1 MDYKDTLNLPV
12 TDFPMKADLSR
23 REPEIQKKW
32 EEIDLY
38 DQIRK
43 IKAGCPKYILHDGP
57 PYPTGDLHI
66 GTGLNKILK
75 DLIVRYHTMQGY
87 DAPYVPG
94 WDCHGLP
101 IEHMVMQQLGEK
113 AKGMDKL
120 EIRRRCREYALR
132 FVKAQKEQFKA
143 LGVSGDWESPY
154 LTLNPEYEAATL
166 DLFAR
171 LVEGGYVYRSL
182 RPIHWCM
189 RCQTA
194 LAEAELEYD
203 EETSPSIFV
212 NFKMVDDLSDLLP
225 IPKGE
230 TVYALIW
237 TTTPWTIPANLA
249 IALHPESRYSAIR
262 YTNPITQRKEV
273 ALLAQSLVEAV
284 VERVGIR
291 EYQNLGSIEG
301 KALEGRRYQHPL
313 RDHKGQLVL
322 ANYVSLSEGTGCVHT
337 APGHGLEDYLT
348 GQRYDLPV
356 FSPVDSTGRFTQ
368 EADVGAT
375 GRSPLQ
381 GLNVKEANPRIV
393 ERLKFLEALLHKS
406 FISHSYPHCW
416 RCKEPVIFRA
426 TKQWFIDLEHEGL
439 RQRLLE
445 CIKNVRWIPEW
456 GMERIGGMIHQRPD
470 WCISRQRTWG
480 VPIPAF
486 YCEGCEEVLMRPETV
501 AYVRDVFRQH
511 GSDSWFSMEAKDL
524 LPPDTRCE
532 KCGGCSFRK
541 EMDIFDVWFESGSSH
556 HAVLAQRKG
565 LSFPADLYLE
575 GTDQHRGWFQ
585 LSLLPSVA
593 AWGKAPFKAVLTHG
607 FVVDEKG
614 EKMSKSLG
622 NFISVEDALKDFGAD
637 IVRLWASSQDYRQDI
652 NTSLPIMGRMS
663 DVYRRIRNTFRFLL
677 GNLYDFDPE
686 KDSLPDEKLTEIDRW
701 ALSRTQ
707 RLIRTVTQAYQDM
720 EFHKVH
726 HNLHYFCAVDMS
738 ACYFDILKDRLYT
751 WGKDSP
757 SRRAAQTVLQEI
769 LGVLVRLSAPLL
781 VHTAEEVWS
790 YVKYKGEDLPSVHLA
805 SWPRVKELWL
815 NETLERRWEELFK
828 VREEVY
834 KALEVLRAR
843 KKIGKSIEASVT
855 LYTEEEEF
863 YRLLEGQKEDLS
875 ALFIVSETRLVKGR
889 YDGQAAG
896 PLRTEEVIHHV
907 PLSGGGGGT
916 EGHIRYTVGV
926 SPSSNKQCQR
936 CWNYFPTVGKN
947 ATHPTLCSRCV
958 GVVKT
963 VASSQ

>member
-12 TDFPMKADLSR
+12 TDFPMKADLAT

-32 EEIDLY
+32 EELDLY
-38 DQIRK
+38 GQIRK
-43 IKAGCPKYILHDGP
+43 NRAGCPRYILHDGP

-75 DLIVRYHTMQGY
+75 DLIVKYQTMQGY
-87 DAPYVPG
+87 DAPYIPG

-113 AKGMDKL
+113 ARGMDKL
-120 EIRRRCREYALR
+120 EIRKQCREYALR
-132 FVKAQKEQFKA
+132 FVKAQKAQFKA
-143 LGVSGDWESPY
+143 LGVLGDWENPY
-154 LTLNPEYEAATL
+154 LTLNHEYEAAVL
-166 DLFAR
+166 DLFGR
-171 LVEGGYVYRSL
+171 LVREGYVYRSL
-182 RPIHWCM
+182 KPIHWCM

-212 NFKMVDDLSDLLP
+212 NFKVIDDLSDLLP
-225 IPKGE
+225 LPKGE
-230 TVYALIW
+230 AVHVLIW

-249 IALHPESRYSAIR
+249 IALHPESRYSAIK
-262 YTNPITQRKEV
+262 YINPVTQRKEIT
-273 ALLAQSLVEAV
+273 LLAQSLVEAV
-284 VERVGIR
+284 MERVGVK
-291 EYQNLGSIEG
+291 EYKSLGSIEG
-301 KALEGRRYQHPL
+301 RALEGRRYQHPL
-313 RDHKGQLVL
+313 RDYKGVLVS
-322 ANYVSLSEGTGCVHT
+322 ADYVSLSEGTGCVHT

-348 GQRYDLPV
+348 GLKYGLPI
-356 FSPVDSTGRFTQ
+356 FSPVDSMGRFTE
-368 EADVGAT
+368 EAGE
-375 GRSPLQ
+375 LK

-393 ERLKFLEALLHKS
+393 ERLKFLEILLHKS
-406 FISHSYPHCW
+406 FIRHSYPHCW

-426 TKQWFIDLEHEGL
+426 TRQWFIDLEHDGL

-445 CIKNVRWIPEW
+445 CIKDVKWIPEW

-470 WCISRQRTWG
+470 WCISRQRAWG

-486 YCEGCEEVLMRPETV
+486 YCEGCEEVLLRPETV
-501 AYVRDVFRQH
+501 AYVRDIFRRH
-511 GSDSWFSMEAKDL
+511 GSDSWFSMETEAL
-524 LPPDTRCE
+524 LPPNTKCD
-532 KCGGCSFRK
+532 KCGGNSFRR

-556 HAVLAQRKG
+556 HAVLNQRKE

-593 AWGKAPFKAVLTHG
+593 AWGKAPFKGVITHG

-637 IVRLWASSQDYRQDI
+637 IIRLWASSQDYRQDI
-652 NTSLPIMGRMS
+652 NTSLPLIGRMS

-677 GNLYDFDPE
+677 GNLYDFNPE
-686 KDSLPDEKLTEIDRW
+686 KDSLPYEQLLEIDRW
-701 ALSRTQ
+701 ALSKTQ
-707 RLIRTVTQAYQDM
+707 RLIQTVTRAYQDM
-720 EFHKVH
+720 EFHRVH
-726 HNLHYFCAVDMS
+726 HSIHYFCAVDMS

-751 WGKDSP
+751 WGENSP
-757 SRRAAQTVLQEI
+757 GRRAAQTVLQEI
-769 LGVLVRLSAPLL
+769 LHVLVKLSAPLL
-781 VHTAEEVWS
+781 VHTADEVWS
-790 YVKYKGEDLPSVHLA
+790 YIKHKVEDLPSVHLA
-805 SWPRVKELWL
+805 SWPRGNELWL
-815 NETLERRWEELFK
+815 NEPLEKRWEELFR

-843 KKIGKSIEASVT
+843 KKIGKSIEARIS

-863 YRLLEGQKEDLS
+863 YHILQEHIEDLP
-875 ALFIVSETRLVKGR
+875 ALFIVSETHLVKAR
-889 YDGQAAG
+889 YDGQ
-896 PLRTEEVIHHV
+896 PDEVVHHV
-907 PLSGGGGGT
+907 PLTGTPEGGY
-916 EGHIRYTVGV
+916 IRYTVGAG
-926 SPSSNKQCQR
+926 PSGNKQCQR

-947 ATHPTLCSRCV
+947 TTHPTLCSRCV
-958 GVVKT
+958 KVVE
-963 VASSQ
+963 SL

>member
-1 MDYKDTLNLPV
+1 MDYKNTLNLPV
-12 TDFPMKADLSR
+12 TDFPMKADLNR

-32 EEIDLY
+32 EEMDLY
-38 DQIRK
+38 GQIRK
-43 IKAGCPKYILHDGP
+43 NKAGCPKYILHDGP

-75 DLIVRYHTMQGY
+75 DLIVRYHTMQGH
-87 DAPYVPG
+87 DAPYIPG

-113 AKGMDKL
+113 ARGMDKL

-154 LTLNPEYEAATL
+154 LTLNPEYEAAVL

-171 LVEGGYVYRSL
+171 LVEEGYVYRSL

-212 NFKMVDDLSDLLP
+212 NFKMTDDLSDLLP
-225 IPKGE
+225 LPKGE
-230 TVYALIW
+230 NVHVLIW

-249 IALHPESRYSAIR
+249 IALHPESRYSAVR
-262 YTNPITQRKEV
+262 YTNPVTQRKEIT
-273 ALLAQSLVEAV
+273 LLAQSLVETAM
-284 VERVGIR
+284 ERVGIK
-291 EYQNLGSIEG
+291 EYQSLGSIDG
-301 KALEGRRYQHPL
+301 KALEGRHYLHPL
-313 RDHKGQLVL
+313 REHRGQLVL

-348 GQRYDLPV
+348 GQRYNLPV
-356 FSPVDSTGRFTQ
+356 FSPVDSMGKFTQ
-368 EADVGAT
+368 EAGDFK
-375 GRSPLQ
+375 

-393 ERLKFLEALLHKS
+393 ERLKFLDALLHKS
-406 FISHSYPHCW
+406 FIKHSYPHCW
-416 RCKEPVIFRA
+416 RCKETVIFRA
-426 TKQWFIDLEHEGL
+426 TKQWFIDLEHKGL
-439 RQRLLE
+439 RRRLLG
-445 CIKNVRWIPEW
+445 CIKEVKWIPEW
-456 GMERIGGMIHQRPD
+456 GMERISGMVHQRPD

-486 YCEGCEEVLMRPETV
+486 YCEGCEEILLRPETV
-501 AYVRDVFRQH
+501 AHVRDVFRQH

-524 LPPDTRCE
+524 LPPDTKCE
-532 KCGGCSFRK
+532 KCGGTCFRK

-556 HAVLAQRKG
+556 HAVLTQRKG
-565 LSFPADLYLE
+565 LVFPADLYLE

-637 IVRLWASSQDYRQDI
+637 IIRLWASSQDYRQDI
-652 NTSLPIMGRMS
+652 NTSLPLMGRMS

-677 GNLYDFDPE
+677 GNLYDFDPG
-686 KDSLPDEKLTEIDRW
+686 KDGLPYEKLTEIDRW

-707 RLIRTVTQAYQDM
+707 RLIQTVTQAYNDM
-720 EFHKVH
+720 EFHRVH
-726 HNLHYFCAVDMS
+726 HSLHYFCAVDMS

-751 WGKDSP
+751 WGKNSP
-757 SRRAAQTVLQEI
+757 GRRAAQTVLQEI
-769 LGVLVRLSAPLL
+769 LHVLVRLSAPLL
-781 VHTAEEVWS
+781 VHTAEDVWS
-790 YVKYKGEDLPSVHLA
+790 YIKHKEDLPSVHLA
-805 SWPRVKELWL
+805 SWPRGKEVWL
-815 NETLERRWEELFK
+815 NGTLEKRWEELFR

-834 KALEVLRAR
+834 KALEVLREE
-843 KKIGKSIEASVT
+843 KKIGKSIEASVS

-863 YRLLEGQKEDLS
+863 YQLLQEHKEDLS
-875 ALFIVSETRLVKGR
+875 ALFIVSEVQVVKGP
-889 YDGQAAG
+889 YDGKMGGVVHPVHFSG
-896 PLRTEEVIHHV
+896 PGDTGVEKE
-907 PLSGGGGGT
+907 
-916 EGHIRYTVGV
+916 IRYYVEA
-926 SPSSNKQCQR
+926 SHSNNKQCQR
-936 CWNYFPTVGKN
+936 CWNYFPTVGEN
-947 ATHPTLCSRCV
+947 ATHPALCSRCV
-958 GVVKT
+958 EVIETG
-963 VASSQ
+963 SRNL

>member
-1 MDYKDTLNLPV
+1 MDYKNTLNLPV
-12 TDFPMKADLSR
+12 TDFPMKADLAR

-38 DQIRK
+38 GEIRK
-43 IKAGCPKYILHDGP
+43 LRDGCPKYILHDGP

-75 DLIVRYHTMQGY
+75 DLIIKYFTMRGY

-113 AKGMDKL
+113 AKSMDKL
-120 EIRRRCREYALR
+120 EIRKRCKEYALR
-132 FVKAQKEQFKA
+132 FVKAQKGQFKA

-154 LTLNPEYEAATL
+154 LTLNHEYEAAIL
-166 DLFAR
+166 DLFSK
-171 LVEGGYVYRSL
+171 LIQEGYVYRRL

-212 NFKMVDDLSDLLP
+212 KFKMIDDLSDLLP
-225 IPKGE
+225 LSKGE
-230 TVYALIW
+230 PVHVLIW

-249 IALHPESRYSAIR
+249 IALHPESRYAAIR
-262 YTNPITQRKEV
+262 YINPQTNTKEV
-273 ALLAQSLVEAV
+273 ALLAQGLVDNVTEKTGV
-284 VERVGIR
+284 K
-291 EYQNLGSIEG
+291 EYQSIGSIEG
-301 KALEGRRYQHPL
+301 RSLEGRRYQHPF
-313 RDHKGQLVL
+313 RDHQGVLVL
-322 ANYVSLSEGTGCVHT
+322 ADYVSLCEGTGCVHT

-348 GQRYDLPV
+348 GQKYNLAI
-356 FSPVDSTGRFTQ
+356 FSPVDSAGRFTH
-368 EADVGAT
+368 EAGEFK
-375 GRSPLQ
+375 
-381 GLNVKEANPRIV
+381 GLTVKEANPRIV

-406 FISHSYPHCW
+406 FVKHSYPHCW

-426 TKQWFIDLEHEGL
+426 TKQWFINLEHKGF

-445 CIKNVRWIPEW
+445 CIKNVKWIPEW
-456 GMERIGGMIHQRPD
+456 GMERISGMINQRPD
-470 WCISRQRTWG
+470 WCVSRQRAWG

-486 YCEGCEEVLMRPETV
+486 YCEGCEELLLTPEVVTH
-501 AYVRDVFRQH
+501 VRDIFRLY
-511 GSDSWFSMEAKDL
+511 GSDSWFSRETKEL
-524 LPPDTRCE
+524 LPPGTSC
-532 KCGGCSFRK
+532 KNCGGQGFRK

-556 HAVLAQRKG
+556 HAVLNQRKE
-565 LSFPADLYLE
+565 LAFPADLYLE

-637 IVRLWASSQDYRQDI
+637 IIRLWASSQDYRQDI
-652 NTSLPIMGRMS
+652 NTSLPLMGRMS

-677 GNLYDFDPE
+677 GNLHDFDPK
-686 KDSLPDEKLTEIDRW
+686 KDSVPYENMHEIDRW
-701 ALSRTQ
+701 ALSKTQ
-707 RLIRTVTQAYQDM
+707 KLVAVVTRAYEDM

-751 WGKDSP
+751 WGKSSP
-757 SRRAAQTVLQEI
+757 GRRSAQTVLQEI
-769 LGVLVRLSAPLL
+769 LHVLVKLSAPLL

-790 YVKYKGEDLPSVHLA
+790 YIKYKEEDLPSVHLA
-805 SWPRVKELWL
+805 SWPKGKETWL
-815 NETLERRWEELFK
+815 NDSLEKRWQELFR

-834 KALEVLRAR
+834 KALETLRTR
-843 KKIGKSIEASVT
+843 KRIGKSVEATVS
-855 LYTEEEEF
+855 LYTEEEGF
-863 YRLLEGQKEDLS
+863 YQLLQGHLEDLP
-875 ALFIVSETRLVKGR
+875 ALFIVSEAMVIKGR
-889 YDGQAAG
+889 YDGQPA
-896 PLRTEEVIHHV
+896 EVISHIPV
-907 PLSGGGGGT
+907 SGAASGT
-916 EGHIRYTVGV
+916 SEEAIRYTIGA
-926 SPSSNKQCQR
+926 SPSENKQCQR
-936 CWNYFPTVGKN
+936 CWNYFPTVGKDSK
-947 ATHPTLCSRCV
+947 HPALCTRCAE
-958 GVVKT
+958 VVE
-963 VASSQ
+963 SL

>member
-1 MDYKDTLNLPV
+1 MTMDYKDTLNLPV
-12 TDFPMKADLSR
+12 TDFPMKADLAT

-32 EEIDLY
+32 EEMDLY
-38 DQIRK
+38 GQIRK
-43 IKAGCPKYILHDGP
+43 NRAGRPKYVLHDGP

-75 DLIVRYHTMQGY
+75 DLIVKYHTMRGD

-113 AKGMDKL
+113 AKGMEKL

-132 FVKAQKEQFKA
+132 FVKAQKAQFKS
-143 LGVSGDWESPY
+143 LGVLGDWEAPY
-154 LTLNPEYEAATL
+154 LTLNPEYEAAVL

-203 EETSPSIFV
+203 EETSPSIYV
-212 NFKMVDDLSDLLP
+212 NFKVLDDLSDLLP
-225 IPKGE
+225 LPKGE
-230 TVYALIW
+230 TANVLIW

-249 IALHPESRYSAIR
+249 IALHPESRYAAIH
-262 YTNPITQRKEV
+262 YINPLTQRRETT
-273 ALLAQSLVEAV
+273 LLAQSLVEAV
-284 VERVGIR
+284 MEKVGVK
-291 EYQNLGSIEG
+291 EYRSLGSIEG
-301 KALEGRRYQHPL
+301 KTLEGRHYQHPL
-313 RDHKGQLVL
+313 RDYKGVLVL
-322 ANYVSLSEGTGCVHT
+322 ADYVSLSEGTGCVHT

-348 GQRYDLPV
+348 GQKYNLPT

-368 EADVGAT
+368 EAGE
-375 GRSPLQ
+375 LK

-406 FISHSYPHCW
+406 FVKHSYPHCW

-426 TKQWFIDLEHEGL
+426 TRQWFVDLEHSEL
-439 RQRLLE
+439 RRKLLT
-445 CIKNVRWIPEW
+445 CVRDVKWIPEW

-486 YCEGCEEVLMRPETV
+486 YCENCEEVLLRPV
-501 AYVRDVFRQH
+501 VIAHVRDIFRRN

-524 LPPDTRCE
+524 LPPGTRCE
-532 KCGGCSFRK
+532 KCGGSGFRK

-556 HAVLAQRKG
+556 HAVLKQRG
-565 LSFPADLYLE
+565 ELTFPADLYLE

-637 IVRLWASSQDYRQDI
+637 IIRLWASSQDYRQDI
-652 NTSLPIMGRMS
+652 NTSLPLIGRMS

-677 GNLYDFDPE
+677 GNLYDFDPG
-686 KDSLPDEKLTEIDRW
+686 KDSLPYEKLQEIDRW

-707 RLIRTVTQAYQDM
+707 RLIQTVTQAYQDM

-757 SRRAAQTVLQEI
+757 GRRAAQTVLQEI
-769 LGVLVRLSAPLL
+769 LLVLVRLSAPLL
-781 VHTAEEVWS
+781 VHTSEEVWS
-790 YVKYKGEDLPSVHLA
+790 YIKNKGEEDLPSVHLA
-805 SWPRVKELWL
+805 SWPQGKGLWL
-815 NETLERRWEELFK
+815 NETLERRWEGLFG

-843 KKIGKSIEASVT
+843 KKIGKSIEARVN
-855 LYTEEEEF
+855 LYTEEEEEF
-863 YRLLEGQKEDLS
+863 YHLLRGHVEDLP
-875 ALFIVSETRLVKGR
+875 ALFIVSEAQVIKGR
-889 YDGQAAG
+889 YDGQ
-896 PLRTEEVIHHV
+896 PEEVIHHV
-907 PLSGGGGGT
+907 PLSGAA
-916 EGHIRYTVGV
+916 EGSICYTVGA

-936 CWNYFPTVGKN
+936 CWNYFPSVGKN
-947 ATHPTLCSRCV
+947 PTHPTLCSRCV
-958 GVVKT
+958 GVIEE
-963 VASSQ
+963 